1 MIKIVFNFKCIYT
14 YVCITCFSKKKKKNC
29 LIIYNFKTKIMF
41 NFKCIHAF
49 ALVTCLYIIM
59 LVNDICANLK
69 IPMQSIM
76 CYILNYSERKD

>member
-1 MIKIVFNFKCIYT
+1 M
-14 YVCITCFSKKKKKNC
+14 YVLHVSLKKKKNC
-29 LIIYNFKTKIMF
+29 LIIYNFKIKIMF

-59 LVNDICANLK
+59 LVNDFCANLK

-76 CYILNYSERKD
+76 CYILNYSERKN